1 MTYSPVSLETGRND
15 TIPAESLA
23 FRNLELIDEHYPRKQ
38 GLTSLFCTW
47 QFLYDEEKIHRE
59 GS

>member
-23 FRNLELIDEHYPRKQ
+23 FGNLELIDEHYPREPGIK
-38 GLTSLFCTW
+38 SLF
-47 QFLYDEEKIHRE
+47 
-59 GS
+59 